1 MVDNEEIAKAI
12 KGNIKAF
19 KAIFDYYLPKMRP
32 VCRRYCDTDEEAD
45 DVLQESFIKVYYN
58 LKSFKFEGSFEGWI
72 RKTVVNT
79 ALNNIKQRKRNLT
92 FLSIE
97 NISEESEIEL
107 NPSEIDSLEQDQ
119 LLKIIKELP
128 DGYKTVF
135 TLYVLDDFSHKEIG
149 SMLGISE
156 GSSRSQYSKAKKMI
170 NKLMLRQRTE
180 EKSSLVNRSPLQ

>member
-1 MVDNEEIAKAI
+1 MVNNEVIEKAI
-12 KGNIKAF
+12 KGDVKAF
-19 KAIFDYYLPKMRP
+19 KGIFDYYLPKMRP
-32 VCRRYCDTDEEAD
+32 VCRRYSETDDEAD
-45 DVLQESFIKVYYN
+45 DVLQEAFIKVYYN

-79 ALNNIKQRKRNLT
+79 ALNNIKQRKRNLN

-97 NISEESEIEL
+97 NISEENEVEL
-107 NPSEIDSLEQDQ
+107 NPSDIDNLEQDQ

-149 SMLGISE
+149 AMLGISE
-156 GSSRSQYSKAKKMI
+156 GSTRSQYSKAKKM
-170 NKLMLRQRTE
+170 
-180 EKSSLVNRSPLQ
+180 